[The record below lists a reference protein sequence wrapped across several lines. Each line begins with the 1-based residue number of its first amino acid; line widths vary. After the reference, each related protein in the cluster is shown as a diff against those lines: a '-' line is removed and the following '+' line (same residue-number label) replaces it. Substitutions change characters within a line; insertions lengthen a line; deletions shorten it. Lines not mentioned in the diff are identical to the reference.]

1 MQESRAKQSFMFPRQ
16 EARPMMQKLK
26 NSLVALRTDETG
38 QGLVEYV
45 LIVALVAFAATAGMT
60 TLASSLNS
68 AFTKVGSILGVYI
81 K

>member
-1 MQESRAKQSFMFPRQ
+1 
-16 EARPMMQKLK
+16 MMQKLK

>member
-1 MQESRAKQSFMFPRQ
+1 
-16 EARPMMQKLK
+16 MMQKLK

-81 K
+81 

>member
-1 MQESRAKQSFMFPRQ
+1 MLFRS
-16 EARPMMQKLK
+16 
-26 NSLVALRTDETG
+26 ETG